1 MPGAILFYTD
11 AHALM
16 IQTVRFGEVKDGE
29 VDVTDVILILDGKVE
44 PLVVAA

>member
-1 MPGAILFYTD
+1 
-11 AHALM
+11 M

-29 VDVTDVILILDGKVE
+29 VDVASVILILDRKVE